1 MGNLRH
7 GGSGNAGLR
16 VAAVWAAKLGIL
28 AAGAAAAAAAARAA
42 APRVAALVGD
52 GAALPGAWAAAR
64 AWLVP
69 PYLFIT
75 VHLII
80 LVIWRLS
87 DHKLHRDHSPPPAQE
102 AAEEPAAKPRDLAR
116 KPTPES
122 WHEDPAPPPES
133 SESSSCVTTESDEG
147 STASSRVL
155 GLKRSVKPSPG
166 SVIRVEEEEE
176 EEEEREGEVEGDA
189 DYQSMDA
196 TWRAIMARSSS
207 AAPAPAAFS
216 AADDAAPAP
225 APPRARRREEA
236 AATVGGDE
244 LTRRFE
250 DFIRRNHDQIRLQR
264 EEMMMKNQK
273 MR

>member
-1 MGNLRH
+1 MGSEGAHTRPMNSPNCTWGISGAVVPGTR
-7 GGSGNAGLR
+7 GS
-16 VAAVWAAKLGIL
+16 
-28 AAGAAAAAAAARAA
+28 
-42 APRVAALVGD
+42 
-52 GAALPGAWAAAR
+52 AR

-176 EEEEREGEVEGDA
+176 EEEE
-189 DYQSMDA
+189 
-196 TWRAIMARSSS
+196 
-207 AAPAPAAFS
+207 
-216 AADDAAPAP
+216 
-225 APPRARRREEA
+225 EA